1 MKQLVLVVVAAL
13 AACEKA
19 STPQPVATKAPGD
32 AGKVSS
38 DVESAMLEF
47 IAYSD
52 SIFVIMREH
61 GKDCDEAARLLVP
74 RATVFAEL
82 GPRMMK
88 IKEALQALPEA
99 ERQRIKHASDQAMDA
114 FKARNTDAEA
124 IEAMGKACEK
134 SSTAFAEIAPKVM
147 FVKKK

>member
-1 MKQLVLVVVAAL
+1 
-13 AACEKA
+13 
-19 STPQPVATKAPGD
+19 
-32 AGKVSS
+32 
-38 DVESAMLEF
+38 
-47 IAYSD
+47 
-52 SIFVIMREH
+52 MREH
-61 GKDCDEAARLLVP
+61 GKDCDEAARLLAP
-74 RATVFAEL
+74 RAAVFAEL

-99 ERQRIKHASDQAMDA
+99 ERDRIKHATDQAMEA
-114 FKARNTDAEA
+114 FKTRNADADA